1 MKIQYLSIFIATLAC
16 AALFGCAKKAQEKP
30 AAKIPTVIV
39 ATPAVAD
46 VEIKNT
52 YSAKAVANAQ
62 TQVRARIGGY
72 LEKVVFPR
80 GAKVKKGDLL
90 FRIDDRPYA
99 AALAAAQAAVK
110 AAESNLQLAQSNAER
125 ARGLLRKNAISTE
138 GYQTRETALLL
149 AQSKLLEAKAAEQNA
164 RLNMQ
169 YTRITAPVSGTLG
182 ETLVDEGN
190 LIAAHATNLAT
201 VVDSSKMKIYYELGG
216 ADVLRY
222 RDAGLFEA
230 IDNGAGASAEF
241 CAKGD
246 SKKIK
251 ATLRYYDNAL
261 GTTTAS
267 LLLYAEADNPDAAL
281 LSGTYGDLTVLEG
294 VQKNALLIP
303 EDAIGTDMTGRFV
316 YVVDKTDTVR
326 EIPVVLGAKVGALRV
341 VGGALCKDSRVIV
354 KGIQRAK
361 AGAKVAPQTQAAAAE
376 QK

>member
-1 MKIQYLSIFIATLAC
+1 MKRQYLSIFIAMLAC

-39 ATPAVAD
+39 AAPKMAD
-46 VEIKNT
+46 VEIKNA

-62 TQVRARIGGY
+62 TEVRARVGGY
-72 LEKVVFPR
+72 LEKVAYPK

-90 FRIDDRPYA
+90 FKIDDRPYA

-110 AAESNLQLAQSNAER
+110 AAESNLQLAKNNAER
-125 ARGLLRKNAISTE
+125 ARGLLKKNAISTE

-149 AQSKLLEAKAAEQNA
+149 AQSKLLEARAAEQNA

-182 ETLVDEGN
+182 ETLVDDGN
-190 LIAAHATNLAT
+190 LIAAHATKLAT
-201 VVDSSKMKIYYELGG
+201 IVDSSKMKIYYELGG

-222 RDAGLFEA
+222 RNAGLFAA
-230 IDNGAGASAEF
+230 IDSGAGAKAEF

-246 SKKIK
+246 SQKIK

-261 GTTTAS
+261 GASTAS
-267 LLLYAEADNPDAAL
+267 LLLYAEADNADAGL

-294 VQKNALLIP
+294 VQKNVLLVP
-303 EDAIGTDMTGRFV
+303 EEAIGTDMTGRFV
-316 YVVDKTDTVR
+316 YIVDSADTVR
-326 EIPVVLGAKVGALRV
+326 EVPVILGAKVGELRV
-341 VGGALCKDSRVIV
+341 VEGALAKDSRVVV

-361 AGAKVAPQTQAAAAE
+361 AGAKVAPQKQAAAE